1 MLPTPSD
8 RTCVRS
14 YRTEIVS
21 EGSCSRHRRPALDVF
36 PTSSY
41 GVTVGIEVEDL
52 SEQRLTEWL
61 ISADSSARV
70 DAWTRLV
77 DAFGR
82 DEASRRWLAVFAAS
96 DAAET

>member
-1 MLPTPSD
+1 MIADES
-8 RTCVRS
+8 
-14 YRTEIVS
+14 
-21 EGSCSRHRRPALDVF
+21 PAPVF

-41 GVTVGIEVEDL
+41 CVTVGVEVEVL

-61 ISADSSARV
+61 ISADSSARA
-70 DAWTRLV
+70 DAWDRLV
-77 DAFGR
+77 DVLGR